1 MIGSRHCVGNRALAR
16 WFLLLEWLVAVFETA
31 MIDRKEFARR
41 RKQLMRIVGSD
52 GICIVPA
59 APERL
64 RNNDSHYPYRQDSD
78 FHYLTGFA
86 EPDAVLALI
95 PGREH
100 GEAIL
105 FCRERDP
112 EREAWDGVR
121 AGQDGAVRDYGMDD
135 AFPIADID
143 DILPGMLE
151 GRSRVY
157 YHFGRDAEFD
167 VQLIGW
173 VNRVRARIK
182 QGARAPHEFVA
193 LGHILHDLRLYKTR
207 DELRVM
213 RKAAQIA
220 AGAHVRA
227 MRAVRP
233 GMNEHEIEAEL
244 LHEFRRRGAVPSYE
258 PIVGGGA
265 NGCVLHYRA
274 NNAPLRDGD
283 LLLVDAG
290 AEYDCYASDITR
302 TFPVNG
308 KFSPEQRALYDVV
321 LAAQRAAI
329 AEVRPG
335 KPFGAY
341 HEAAVRT
348 LTAGLIKLGLL
359 KGSVAKNVGEQT
371 YRKFYMH
378 KTGHWLGL
386 DVHDVGDYRVDG
398 EFRELEPGM
407 VVTVE
412 PGLYIAP
419 DAKGVAAKWR
429 GIGIRIEDDV
439 VVTRG
444 EPEVITTAVPNDP
457 DAIEALMSAVHG

>member
-1 MIGSRHCVGNRALAR
+1 
-16 WFLLLEWLVAVFETA
+16 

-41 RKQLMRIVGSD
+41 RKQLMRIVGGD

-59 APERL
+59 APERV

-78 FHYLTGFA
+78 FHYLTGFS
-86 EPDAVLALI
+86 EPEAVLALI

-100 GEAIL
+100 GEVIL

-112 EREAWDGVR
+112 EREAWDGAR
-121 AGQDGAVRDYGMDD
+121 AGQEGAVRDHGMDD

-143 DILPGMLE
+143 DILPGMIE

-157 YHFGRDAEFD
+157 YHFGRDTDFD

-213 RKAAQIA
+213 RRAAKIA
-220 AGAHVRA
+220 SAAHVRA
-227 MRAVRP
+227 MRATRP

-244 LHEFRRRGAVPSYE
+244 LHEFRRHGAVPSYE

-274 NNAPLRDGD
+274 NNAPLKDGD
-283 LLLVDAG
+283 LLLIDAG
-290 AEYDCYASDITR
+290 AEYECYASDITR

-308 KFSPEQRALYDVV
+308 KFSPEQRALYDLV
-321 LAAQRAAI
+321 LAAQKAAI
-329 AEVRPG
+329 DEVRPG

-341 HEAAVRT
+341 HDAAVRT

-359 KGSVAKNVGEQT
+359 KGGLDKNIREQT

-444 EPEVITTAVPNDP
+444 DPEVITTAVPNDP
-457 DAIEALMSAVHG
+457 DAIEALMATARK

>member
-1 MIGSRHCVGNRALAR
+1 MI
-16 WFLLLEWLVAVFETA
+16 E
-31 MIDRKEFARR
+31 RKEFARR
-41 RKQLMRIVGSD
+41 RQQLMRIIGD
-52 GICIVPA
+52 DAICIVPA

-78 FHYLTGFA
+78 FHYLTGFP

-95 PGREH
+95 PGRAHAET
-100 GEAIL
+100 IL

-112 EREAWDGVR
+112 EREAWDGPR
-121 AGQDGAVRDYGMDD
+121 AGPEGAVSEYGVDD
-135 AFPIADID
+135 AFPIGDID
-143 DILPGMLE
+143 DILPGMIE

-157 YHFGRDAEFD
+157 YHFGRDTEFD
-167 VQLIGW
+167 IKLMAW
-173 VNRVRARIK
+173 VNSVRAQVKR
-182 QGARAPHEFVA
+182 GAIAPHEFVA

-207 DELRVM
+207 NELRLM
-213 RKAAQIA
+213 RKAAKIA
-220 AGAHVRA
+220 AGAHMRA
-227 MRAVRP
+227 MQLVRP

-244 LHEFRRRGAVPSYE
+244 LHEFRRNGAVPSYE
-258 PIVGGGA
+258 PIVGGGK

-274 NNAPLRDGD
+274 NNAVLNDGD
-283 LLLVDAG
+283 LLLIDAG

-302 TFPVNG
+302 TFPING

-321 LAAQRAAI
+321 LKAQNASI
-329 AEVRPG
+329 KEVRAG

-341 HEAAVRT
+341 HDAAVKAIV
-348 LTAGLIKLGLL
+348 AGLIKLGLL
-359 KGSVAKNVGEQT
+359 KGSVEKNIREHI
-371 YRKFYMH
+371 YRPFYMH

-398 EFRELEPGM
+398 EFRELEPNM

-412 PGLYIAP
+412 PGIYIAP
-419 DAKGVAAKWR
+419 DAKHVPAKWR

-444 EPEVITTAVPNDP
+444 DPEVITAAVPR
-457 DAIEALMSAVHG
+457 DADEIEALMAKARK

>member
-1 MIGSRHCVGNRALAR
+1 
-16 WFLLLEWLVAVFETA
+16 

-41 RKQLMRIVGSD
+41 RKQLMRIVGND

-59 APERL
+59 APERV

-86 EPDAVLALI
+86 EPEAVLALI

-105 FCRERDP
+105 FCRERDL
-112 EREAWDGVR
+112 EREAWDGAR
-121 AGQDGAVRDYGMDD
+121 AGQEGAVSEFGMDD

-143 DILPGMLE
+143 DILPGMIE

-157 YHFGRDAEFD
+157 YHFGRDTDFD

-173 VNRVRARIK
+173 VNAVRARIK

-193 LGHILHDLRLYKTR
+193 LGHILHDLRLFKTR

-220 AGAHVRA
+220 SAAHVRA
-227 MRAVRP
+227 MRATRP

-274 NNAPLRDGD
+274 NNTPLRDGD
-283 LLLVDAG
+283 LLLIDAG
-290 AEYDCYASDITR
+290 AEYECYASDITR

-308 KFSPEQRALYDVV
+308 KFSPEQRALYELV
-321 LAAQRAAI
+321 LAAQKAAI
-329 AEVRPG
+329 EEVRPG
-335 KPFGAY
+335 RPFGAY
-341 HEAAVRT
+341 HDAAVRT

-359 KGSVAKNVGEQT
+359 KGGIEKNIREQT

-439 VVTRG
+439 VVTRDD
-444 EPEVITTAVPNDP
+444 PEVITTAVPNDP
-457 DAIEALMSAVHG
+457 DAIEALMAAARK

>member
-1 MIGSRHCVGNRALAR
+1 
-16 WFLLLEWLVAVFETA
+16 

-41 RKQLMRIVGSD
+41 RKQLMRIVGNE

-86 EPDAVLALI
+86 EPEAVLALI

-112 EREAWDGVR
+112 EREAWDGAR
-121 AGQDGAVRDYGMDD
+121 AGQQGAVSEFGMDD
-135 AFPIADID
+135 AFPIGDID

-220 AGAHVRA
+220 AAAHVRA

-290 AEYDCYASDITR
+290 AEYQCYASDITR

-308 KFSPEQRALYDVV
+308 KFTPEQRALYDLV
-321 LAAQRAAI
+321 LAAQRVAI
-329 AEVRPG
+329 DQVRPG

-341 HEAAVRT
+341 HDAAVRT

-359 KGSVAKNVGEQT
+359 KGGVDKNVRGQT

-439 VVTRG
+439 VVTRDD
-444 EPEVITTAVPNDP
+444 PEVITTAVPNDP
-457 DAIEALMSAVHG
+457 DAIEALMAAARK

>member
-1 MIGSRHCVGNRALAR
+1 
-16 WFLLLEWLVAVFETA
+16 

-41 RKQLMRIVGSD
+41 RKQLMRIVGND

-59 APERL
+59 APERV

-86 EPDAVLALI
+86 EPEAVLALI

-105 FCRERDP
+105 FCRERDL
-112 EREAWDGVR
+112 EREAWDGAR
-121 AGQDGAVRDYGMDD
+121 AGQEGAVSEFGMDD

-143 DILPGMLE
+143 DILPGMIE

-157 YHFGRDAEFD
+157 YHFGRDTDFD

-173 VNRVRARIK
+173 VNAVRARIK

-193 LGHILHDLRLYKTR
+193 LGHILHDLRLFKTR

-220 AGAHVRA
+220 SGAHVRA
-227 MRAVRP
+227 MRATRP

-283 LLLVDAG
+283 LLLIDAG
-290 AEYDCYASDITR
+290 AEYECYASDITR

-308 KFSPEQRALYDVV
+308 KFSPEQRALYELV
-321 LAAQRAAI
+321 LAAQKAAI
-329 AEVRPG
+329 EEVRPG
-335 KPFGAY
+335 RPFGAY
-341 HEAAVRT
+341 HDAAVRT

-359 KGSVAKNVGEQT
+359 KGGIEKNIREQT

-439 VVTRG
+439 VVTRDD
-444 EPEVITTAVPNDP
+444 PEVITTAVPNDP
-457 DAIEALMSAVHG
+457 DAIEALMAAARK